1 MSNLMSYQNK
11 RVVITGCFSGMG
23 EATARLLLSL
33 GAEVHGLDYKPSS
46 LDLASFTNVDLR
58 DPAAIDAA
66 VDGLQGE
73 FDVLFNCAGV
83 PSTFAPLDVF
93 KVNYVGPRRLTDRL
107 LPRIKSGGAIACIA
121 STAGFAWPRRM
132 ELVKQ
137 LIAKPSY
144 EEAVAW
150 VEEQLKGGLDAYTV
164 SKETIIVW
172 TQLAAAELIKRGV
185 RMNCILPGPTSTPF
199 MEQQSTI
206 TPDAA
211 IDAFTQPINRRS
223 SPDEQ
228 AWPLVFLGSDA
239 ASYINGVALPVD
251 GGFVGGV
258 ATGAIDLA
266 KLFGANP
273 KAPAGGQGA

>member
-1 MSNLMSYQNK
+1 MTNLLSYKNK

-23 EATARLLLSL
+23 EATARLLLEL
-33 GAEVHGLDYKPSS
+33 GAEVHGLDYKQSS
-46 LDLASFTNVDLR
+46 LDLASFTNTDLR
-58 DPAAIDAA
+58 DPASIDAA
-66 VDGLQGE
+66 VAGLEGE

-83 PSTFAPLDVF
+83 PSTFAPIDVF
-93 KVNYVGPRRLTDRL
+93 KVNYIGPRRLTDAL
-107 LPRIKSGGAIACIA
+107 APRIKSGGAIACIA
-121 STAGFAWPRRM
+121 STAGFGWMRRM
-132 ELVKQ
+132 EQ
-137 LIAKPSY
+137 AKALLAQPDYAS
-144 EEAVAW
+144 AVAW
-150 VEEQLKGGLDAYTV
+150 CEEQLKGGADAYTW

-172 TQLAAAELIKRGV
+172 TQMAAAELIKRGV

-223 SPDEQ
+223 SPAEQ

-239 ASYINGVALPVD
+239 ASYVNGVALPVD
-251 GGFVGGV
+251 GGFVGAV

-273 KAPAGGQGA
+273 KAQAAS

>member
-1 MSNLMSYQNK
+1 MNELLGYKGK
-11 RVVITGCFSGMG
+11 RVVVTGCFSGMG
-23 EATARLLLSL
+23 EATARLLLEL
-33 GAEVHGLDYKPSS
+33 GAEVHGLDYKDCS
-46 LDLASFTNVDLR
+46 LDLASFTRTDLR
-58 DPAAIDAA
+58 DPASIDAA
-66 VDGLQGE
+66 VDGLAGE

-83 PSTFAPLDVF
+83 PSTFAPIDVF
-93 KVNYVGPRRLTDRL
+93 KVNYIGPRRLTDRL
-107 LPRIKSGGAIACIA
+107 APRIRRGGAIACIA

-132 ELVKQ
+132 ELAKA
-137 LIAKPSY
+137 LIARPSY

-150 VEEQLKGGLDAYTV
+150 CEEQLKSGADAYTW

-172 TQLAAAELIKRGV
+172 TQMSAASLIKRGV

-223 SPDEQ
+223 TPEEQ

-239 ASYINGVALPVD
+239 ASFVNGVALPVD

-258 ATGAIDLA
+258 ATGEIDLA
-266 KLFGANP
+266 RLFGANP
-273 KAPAGGQGA
+273 RAQAGA